1 MSSPTEGGNPEA
13 GSQPAQAPVLHRRTR
28 FIDTWVPKQSI
39 GAEIGVHKGQFS
51 RELMQV
57 AQPSL
62 LHLIDPWYMLGKE
75 WKWAQGERSTVLAL
89 CGVLRRFEDD
99 LVSGRVKLHVGFSW
113 EVLSGFPDAY
123 FDWVYLDSS
132 HAYEHTMRELAI
144 LALKVKPEGIIT
156 GDDWRPDA
164 HPGLIRA
171 VRDFVARE
179 PFDLLHASEN
189 GDLQWAIRRKCPSG

>member
-1 MSSPTEGGNPEA
+1 MSVSSEEGTPTEA
-13 GSQPAQAPVLHRRTR
+13 TRPAEAPVLHRRTR
-28 FIDTWVPKQSI
+28 FIDAWVPKHAI

-51 RELMQV
+51 RELLQV
-57 AQPSL
+57 AQPSC
-62 LHLIDPWYMLGKE
+62 LHLIDPWFMLGKE
-75 WKWAQGERSTVLAL
+75 WKWAQGDRSTIAAL
-89 CGVLRRFEDD
+89 TGILKRFENE
-99 LVSGRVKLHVGFSW
+99 LVAGSVRLHIGFSW
-113 EVLSGFPDAY
+113 DVLAGFPDAY

-132 HAYEHTMRELAI
+132 HAYEHTLRELAV
-144 LALKVKPEGIIT
+144 LARKVKPEGIIT

-189 GDLQWAIRRKCPSG
+189 QDLQWAIRHRR